1 MDFRDLTYVT
11 TAIRLESITKA
22 AAELNVAQPA
32 LSRKIRMLEEELGVT
47 LLVRHRR
54 GVKATEEGLRFVN
67 SAETLLQLMQQLREE
82 ARSYATEPSG
92 QIRFGFL
99 PAVGDLFAGQV
110 IADFIRRYPQVTF
123 LLREGLTAD
132 LSEALLAGR
141 LDIAIMIYEEK
152 HQDLHRQPL
161 FSEDVWLAGAPSIW
175 PFGKG
180 PLRLEQLEGLPLVH
194 AAIVGRTLEKLAS
207 VHRLKFRAVIEGG
220 TRTAARAAVRA
231 GAGFTLMPAS
241 WVVSEIEEGYL
252 AGAPVDGLEVQRGL
266 FWRADRPL
274 SRAVVEFVNE
284 IVTTVNAL
292 RTDKPELVREIA
304 GAPPPR
310 PQRKPSNRR

>member
-1 MDFRDLTYVT
+1 MDFRALTYVT

-32 LSRKIRMLEEELGVT
+32 LSRKIRMLEEELGVA

-54 GVKATEEGLRFVN
+54 GVKATAEGLRFVD
-67 SAETLLQLMQQLREE
+67 SAETLLRLAQQLREE
-82 ARSYATEPSG
+82 ARSYATEPAG
-92 QIRFGFL
+92 QVRFGFL
-99 PAVGDLFAGQV
+99 PAVGDLFAGQLV
-110 IADFIRRYPQVTF
+110 ADFIKRYPQVTF

-132 LSEALLAGR
+132 LSEALLAGQ
-141 LDIAIMIYEEK
+141 LDVAIMIYEEK

-161 FSEDVWLAGAPSIW
+161 FAEDVWLAGAPSIW
-175 PFGKG
+175 PFGHG
-180 PLRLEQLEGLPLVH
+180 SLRLDELEGLPLVH

-241 WVVSEIEEGYL
+241 WVATEVADGHL
-252 AGAPVDGLEVQRGL
+252 AGARVDGLEVQRGL
-266 FWRADRPL
+266 FWRADRPM
-274 SRAVVEFVNE
+274 SRAVVQFVSE
-284 IVTTVNAL
+284 IERTVDAL
-292 RTDKPELVREIA
+292 KQDKADLVREIA
-304 GAPPPR
+304 GAPQTR
-310 PQRKPSNRR
+310 SHNHSSVR